1 MKLSNILLLTLF
13 LGIGSIIFSL
23 KKTQI
28 AKTTSAAKT
37 PVPTLKPA
45 VASTPETSLA
55 HLRLDLSAPKEA
67 GTYGRL
73 SLDNFLATGLPNLT
87 IDNTTQKASADHI
100 IPAEREAKHPSKQDD
115 KRFAHSLEHIEHSI
129 HLGTVELNAAQT
141 TSLPY
146 SPKMDTLQFIDRVAH
161 MAEASPLKPGSRD
174 CGSLKQPNLKTP
186 PKHAKVRSVGMKRQL
201 TDNTSIGV
209 EYVYKDGCYKNAIAP
224 LRSLDMPSD
233 DGVNFRVNM
242 KF

>member
-1 MKLSNILLLTLF
+1 M
-13 LGIGSIIFSL
+13 
-23 KKTQI
+23 
-28 AKTTSAAKT
+28 
-37 PVPTLKPA
+37 
-45 VASTPETSLA
+45 
-55 HLRLDLSAPKEA
+55 
-67 GTYGRL
+67 
-73 SLDNFLATGLPNLT
+73 DNFLATGLPNLT
-87 IDNTTQKASADHI
+87 IDNITQKASADHI
-100 IPAEREAKHPSKQDD
+100 IPVEREAKNPPKQDD
-115 KRFAHSLEHIEHSI
+115 KRFAHRLEHSI
-129 HLGTVELNAAQT
+129 HLGTVELNTADA

-146 SPKMDTLQFIDRVAH
+146 LPKMDKPQFIDRVAH
-161 MAEASPLKPGSRD
+161 MAEASPLKPGARD
-174 CGSLKQPNLKTP
+174 CGSLKQPSLKTA